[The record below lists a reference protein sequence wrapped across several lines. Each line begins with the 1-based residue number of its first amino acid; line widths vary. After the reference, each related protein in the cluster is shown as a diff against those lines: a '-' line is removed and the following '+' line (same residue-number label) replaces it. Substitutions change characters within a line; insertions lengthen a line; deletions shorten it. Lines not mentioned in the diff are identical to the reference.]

1 MTLASAV
8 LMDPFMI
15 PIVVVPTIFIGTPL
29 AIAYSRRLWRR
40 GDEPRRSALTDD
52 SAQRLIQMQNS
63 IDAMAVEIERISE
76 GQRFVT
82 RLLASRQPE
91 ALGSGAEPVQ
101 PDRADRDPTRSR

>member
-1 MTLASAV
+1 MTLASAA

-15 PIVVVPTIFIGTPL
+15 PIVVVPTIFIGLPL
-29 AIAYSRRLWRR
+29 AIGYARRLWKDAE
-40 GDEPRRSALTDD
+40 GPRRSQLPDD

-82 RLLASRQPE
+82 KVLAARQGD
-91 ALGSGAEPVQ
+91 ALPAGDAAAKVSERSGQ
-101 PDRADRDPTRSR
+101 R